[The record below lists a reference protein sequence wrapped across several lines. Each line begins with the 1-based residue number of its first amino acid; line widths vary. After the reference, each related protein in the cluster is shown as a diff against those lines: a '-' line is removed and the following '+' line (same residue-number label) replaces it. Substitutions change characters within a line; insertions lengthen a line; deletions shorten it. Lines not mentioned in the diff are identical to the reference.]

1 MFLRKRENNFI
12 IFMNTNFT
20 PKRKKWPWVLF
31 IVFLFIFAGGFYAY
45 SFVKNLTPEKLL
57 ESDFVQKQIIK
68 QVGDENS
75 DLLNIIPDLLGFEEP
90 KTYLFLFLNNTEL
103 RPGGGFIGSYATMH
117 FDKGQT
123 SILQMGGT
131 ENISKSSSSDNP
143 PGILKD
149 KLGVDKW
156 YFRDSNWSPDFAF
169 SSEKTLEFYKNG
181 NNVGADDIDGVVG
194 VTTDVLED
202 LMLIT
207 GPFVVDGIE
216 FTSQNVIEKLEYEVE
231 YAYDDKGLEFHE
243 RKDILETF
251 MLALMNHVKGDI
263 FKNLSKY
270 KNLALALLK
279 EKNIVIFS
287 LSEKKED
294 ILTKNNWGG
303 RMNESDGDYLLWVDA
318 NLAALKTDYVIK
330 RDLYYSID
338 RNVAT
343 IKMLYKHTGKFDWRT
358 TRYLSYARVYVPSD
372 SLLLAAKFGGETIDM
387 KKIDGGT
394 EGGKQWFGTFISIEP
409 GEEKE
414 LEFEYELPVGVLD
427 DLDYSLLVQKQIG
440 MNNVD
445 LHLNLN
451 FKSDI
456 SSAEPAEEENKFGD
470 NTYNFETELTKD
482 LEFDVKF

>member
-1 MFLRKRENNFI
+1 
-12 IFMNTNFT
+12 MNTNFT
-20 PKRKKWPWVLF
+20 PKRKKWPWVLS
-31 IVFLFIFAGGFYAY
+31 IIFLFIFVGGFYAY
-45 SFVKNLTPEKLL
+45 SFVKNLTPEDLL
-57 ESDFVQKQIIK
+57 QSDFVQKQIIK

-131 ENISKSSSSDNP
+131 ENISKNSSSDNP
-143 PGILKD
+143 PVILKD

-194 VTTDVLED
+194 ITTDVLED
-202 LMLIT
+202 LMQIT

-251 MLALMNHVKGDI
+251 MLALMNHVKGDV
-263 FKNLSKY
+263 FKNLAKY

-287 LSEKKED
+287 LSEEKED

-330 RDLYYSID
+330 RDFYYSFGKND
-338 RNVAT
+338 SGDYVAT
-343 IKMLYKHTGKFDWRT
+343 AKMHYFHKGSFDWRT
-358 TRYLSYARVYVPSD
+358 TRYLSYSRVYVPLNSKLV
-372 SLLLAAKFGGETIDM
+372 SVKFAGKEID
-387 KKIDGGT
+387 KKDIDT
-394 EGGKQWFGTFISIEP
+394 NVEGGKQWFGTFIRIEP

-414 LEFEYELPVGVLD
+414 LEFIYSLSDSVQEILKNKN
-427 DLDYSLLVQKQIG
+427 YSLLLQKQIG
-440 MNNVD
+440 MNNVNINLD
-445 LHLNLN
+445 LN
-451 FKSDI
+451 FDSNI
-456 SSAEPAEEENKFGD
+456 TLAEPSEESSHWGNNIYNYSSALSQDK
-470 NTYNFETELTKD
+470 NFVIS
-482 LEFDVKF
+482 F